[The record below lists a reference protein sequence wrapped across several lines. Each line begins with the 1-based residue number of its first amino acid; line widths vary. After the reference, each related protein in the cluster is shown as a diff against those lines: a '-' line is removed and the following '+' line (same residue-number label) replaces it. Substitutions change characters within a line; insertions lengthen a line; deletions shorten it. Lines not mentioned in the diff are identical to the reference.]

1 MMTVVSLVLAILA
14 VLVLVYAQ
22 RWRSESHGARIC
34 RLFGL
39 DPAEFEL
46 VGTDLGGSKDKVYLK
61 GDGLAGV
68 PDAVFR
74 HRSTRAILIGE
85 AKSRRF
91 NGAVSRYE
99 EYQVALYM
107 GLARRRYRVPVSAL
121 IRYGCGQ
128 LVPLELDPD
137 AYSELVR
144 LIPRYRQVAK
154 SLSLA

>member
-1 MMTVVSLVLAILA
+1 MMTVVSLLATILI
-14 VLVLVYAQ
+14 VLVVVYAQ
-22 RWRSESHGARIC
+22 RWRSETRGSRIC
-34 RLFGL
+34 QLFGL
-39 DPAEFEL
+39 DPAEYEL

-99 EYQVALYM
+99 EYQVVLYM

-121 IRYGCGQ
+121 IRYGCGH

-137 AYSELVR
+137 TYSGLVS
-144 LIPRYRQVAK
+144 LIPRYRQVAR
-154 SLSLA
+154 SLALA